1 MNVWTKRLIGLLI
14 LLVIGLVI
22 FDNWFT
28 PDVPPALQQD
38 ISLEVD
44 GESQT
49 ITPPPTPPTATP
61 PRETAPPSQPAFTL
75 ESLDEDNSGP
85 QPVLSNPG
93 ANKNKTRDT
102 APSAGQ
108 TAAND
113 SARPPHRQKNP
124 NRAKAVPGY
133 RQARSTA
140 KKTPT
145 TSWHNYK
152 NAAGPVD
159 TELAQVNGKS
169 VHRVF
174 VGPLS
179 AADVPTYIDILGKWA

>member
-93 ANKNKTRDT
+93 ANKNKTR
-102 APSAGQ
+102 AQPQRGQ
-108 TAAND
+108 
-113 SARPPHRQKNP
+113 
-124 NRAKAVPGY
+124 NR
-133 RQARSTA
+133 R
-140 KKTPT
+140 
-145 TSWHNYK
+145 
-152 NAAGPVD
+152 
-159 TELAQVNGKS
+159 
-169 VHRVF
+169 
-174 VGPLS
+174 
-179 AADVPTYIDILGKWA
+179 

>member
-38 ISLEVD
+38 ISLEVA

-49 ITPPPTPPTATP
+49 IPPPPTPPTATP
-61 PRETAPPSQPAFTL
+61 PHATQPPARAKPPLTTAH
-75 ESLDEDNSGP
+75 
-85 QPVLSNPG
+85 
-93 ANKNKTRDT
+93 
-102 APSAGQ
+102 
-108 TAAND
+108 
-113 SARPPHRQKNP
+113 RPPRQKNP

-133 RQARSTA
+133 RQAPSTA

-145 TSWHNYK
+145 T
-152 NAAGPVD
+152 
-159 TELAQVNGKS
+159 
-169 VHRVF
+169 
-174 VGPLS
+174 
-179 AADVPTYIDILGKWA
+179 